1 MRALAELVMKG
12 RKQAAFVAIIAA
24 LLPMLYWASA
34 AAVALITLRKGTSDG
49 AGVLVWALLP
59 AGAWAFSGDPT
70 PLAVIT
76 GTFLLAITLRETVS
90 WAKVLMLALPIGAL
104 AGIGL
109 ETVLDGL
116 LGQVIEATEKFLSQ
130 SAHQS
135 GEVNLDTER
144 LRLLLVGGLGS
155 VHTAFMVL
163 SLILARSW
171 QSGLYN
177 PGGFK
182 QEFHVLKLP
191 QMYTAILLASLLTIY
206 QLELDFMRWLP
217 LLLLPWIFAGIALI
231 HGSLAKR
238 DLGRSWLIAFY
249 LAIVFIGPYVITLLV
264 FAAILDSFVDFRARI
279 PAKN

>member
-12 RKQAAFVAIIAA
+12 RKQAAFVAVIAA

-34 AAVALITLRKGTSDG
+34 AAVALVTLRKGSRDG
-49 AGVLVWALLP
+49 AGVLIWALLP
-59 AGAWAFSGDPT
+59 GGAWAYSGDPT

-76 GTFLLAITLRETVS
+76 GTFLLAVTLRETIS

-130 SAHQS
+130 SAQQS
-135 GEVNLDTER
+135 GEIRLDTER

-163 SLILARSW
+163 SLLLARSW

-182 QEFHVLKLP
+182 QEFHALKLP
-191 QMYTAILLASLLTIY
+191 QMYTAILLAVLLTIY

-249 LAIVFIGPYVITLLV
+249 VAIIFIGPYVITLLV
-264 FAAILDSFVDFRARI
+264 LAAIIDSFVDFRARI

>member
-12 RKQAAFVAIIAA
+12 RKQAALVAIIAA

>member
-76 GTFLLAITLRETVS
+76 GAFLLAITLRETVS

-182 QEFHVLKLP
+182 QEFHGLKLP

>member
-12 RKQAAFVAIIAA
+12 RKQAAFVVIIAA

-249 LAIVFIGPYVITLLV
+249 FAIVFIGPYVITLLV